1 MSYSIPK
8 GDSMKNKILK
18 SMKKLYIMLSISM
31 TLFSG
36 PIASNEIS
44 KMLKSIDEGNAVI
57 KEMNEAN
64 CSENDFDKLK
74 K

>member
-18 SMKKLYIMLSISM
+18 SMKKLFITLSISV
-31 TLFSG
+31 TLLSG

-44 KMLKSIDEGNAVI
+44 KMIKSIDQRNALI
-57 KEMNEAN
+57 IELSETD
-64 CSENDFDKLK
+64 CSVNDFDKIK
-74 K
+74 E